1 MSISLKKEA
10 PVRAFVGRGRP
21 RKSIVINRKLSVNQE
36 DYKLAISLMSTGKS
50 LTKIEKS
57 TSMNLKALRAIR
69 KYAIENNL
77 VAKKK
82 SAVEA
87 NVKRQSK
94 VAISPVTTATPVVSE
109 VETLVTLE
117 ENKPVLMTER
127 TLTID
132 FKGIIMQVQIS
143 SVEVQG
149 DSIIVR

>member
-21 RKSIVINRKLSVNQE
+21 KKSIVINRKLSVNQE
-36 DYKLAISLMSTGKS
+36 DYKLAITLMSTGKS
-50 LTKIEKS
+50 LTKIEKA

-69 KYAIENNL
+69 KYAIDNNL
-77 VAKKK
+77 VSKKR

-87 NVKRQSK
+87 NVKRHSK
-94 VAISPVTTATPVVSE
+94 VDVTPVIPE
-109 VETLVTLE
+109 VEPLITLE
-117 ENKPVLMTER
+117 ENKPALMTER

>member
-1 MSISLKKEA
+1 MKTTTETQASPKT
-10 PVRAFVGRGRP
+10 FVGRGRP
-21 RKSIVINRKLSVNQE
+21 RKSIVINRRLSVNQD
-36 DYKLAISLMSTGKS
+36 DYRLAISLMSTGKS
-50 LTKIEKS
+50 LTKIEKA

-69 KYAIENNL
+69 KYAIDNNL
-77 VAKKK
+77 VPKKK

-87 NVKRQSK
+87 NVKRHSK
-94 VAISPVTTATPVVSE
+94 VVVTPVISE

-117 ENKPVLMTER
+117 ENKPALMTDR

>member
-21 RKSIVINRKLSVNQE
+21 KKSIVINRKLSVNQE
-36 DYKLAISLMSTGKS
+36 DYKLAITLMSTGKS
-50 LTKIEKS
+50 LTKIEKT

-69 KYAIENNL
+69 KYAIDNNL
-77 VAKKK
+77 VSKKR

-87 NVKRQSK
+87 NVKRHSK
-94 VAISPVTTATPVVSE
+94 VDVTPVIPE
-109 VETLVTLE
+109 VEPLITLE
-117 ENKPVLMTER
+117 ENKPALMSER

>member
-1 MSISLKKEA
+1 
-10 PVRAFVGRGRP
+10 
-21 RKSIVINRKLSVNQE
+21 LSVNQE
-36 DYKLAISLMSTGKS
+36 DYKLAITLMSTGKS
-50 LTKIEKS
+50 LTKIEKA

-69 KYAIENNL
+69 KYAIDNNL
-77 VAKKK
+77 VSKKR

-87 NVKRQSK
+87 NVKRHSK
-94 VAISPVTTATPVVSE
+94 IDVTPVITPT
-109 VETLVTLE
+109 ETLVTFE
-117 ENKPVLMTER
+117 ENKPALMTER

>member
-21 RKSIVINRKLSVNQE
+21 KKSIVINRRLSVNQE
-36 DYKLAISLMSTGKS
+36 DYKLAITLMSTGKS
-50 LTKIEKS
+50 LTKIEKA

-69 KYAIENNL
+69 KYAIDNNL
-77 VAKKK
+77 VPKKK

-87 NVKRQSK
+87 NAKRHSK
-94 VAISPVTTATPVVSE
+94 IDVTPVITP
-109 VETLVTLE
+109 VETLITLE
-117 ENKPVLMTER
+117 ENKPALMSER

>member
-21 RKSIVINRKLSVNQE
+21 KKSIVINRKLSVNQE
-36 DYKLAISLMSTGKS
+36 DYKLAITLMSTGKS
-50 LTKIEKS
+50 LTKIEKA

-69 KYAIENNL
+69 KYAIDNNL
-77 VAKKK
+77 VSKKR

-87 NVKRQSK
+87 NVKRHSK
-94 VAISPVTTATPVVSE
+94 VAVTTVTPVITPA
-109 VETLVTLE
+109 ETLVTFE
-117 ENKPVLMTER
+117 ENKPALMTER

>member
-21 RKSIVINRKLSVNQE
+21 KKSIVINRKLSVNQE

-77 VAKKK
+77 VAKKR

-87 NVKRQSK
+87 NVKRHSK
-94 VAISPVTTATPVVSE
+94 VDVTPVIPA
-109 VETLVTLE
+109 ETLITLE
-117 ENKPVLMTER
+117 ENKPVLMTDR

-149 DSIIVR
+149 DSITVR

>member
-21 RKSIVINRKLSVNQE
+21 KKSIVINRKLSVNQE
-36 DYKLAISLMSTGKS
+36 DYKLAITLMSTGKS

-69 KYAIENNL
+69 KYAIDNNL

-87 NVKRQSK
+87 NVKRHSK
-94 VAISPVTTATPVVSE
+94 IDVTPVVSE
-109 VETLVTLE
+109 ETLVTLE
-117 ENKPVLMTER
+117 ENKPVLMTDR

>member
-21 RKSIVINRKLSVNQE
+21 KKSIVINRKLSVNQE
-36 DYKLAISLMSTGKS
+36 DYKLAITLMSTGKS
-50 LTKIEKS
+50 LTKIEKA

-87 NVKRQSK
+87 NVKRHSK
-94 VAISPVTTATPVVSE
+94 VDVTTVTPVISE
-109 VETLVTLE
+109 VEPLITLE
-117 ENKPVLMTER
+117 ENKPALMTDR

>member
-21 RKSIVINRKLSVNQE
+21 KKSIVINRKLSVNQE
-36 DYKLAISLMSTGKS
+36 DYKLAITLMSTGKS

-69 KYAIENNL
+69 KYAIDNNL

-87 NVKRQSK
+87 NVKRHSK
-94 VAISPVTTATPVVSE
+94 IDVTPVVSE
-109 VETLVTLE
+109 ETLVTFE
-117 ENKPVLMTER
+117 ENKPVLMSER

>member
-21 RKSIVINRKLSVNQE
+21 KKSIVINRKLSVNQE

-69 KYAIENNL
+69 KYAIDNNL

-87 NVKRQSK
+87 NVKRHSK
-94 VAISPVTTATPVVSE
+94 IDVTPVISE
-109 VETLVTLE
+109 ETLVTLE
-117 ENKPVLMTER
+117 ENKPVLMSER

-132 FKGIIMQVQIS
+132 FKGIIMQVQVS

>member
-21 RKSIVINRKLSVNQE
+21 KKSIVINRKLSVNQE

-50 LTKIEKS
+50 LTKIEKT

-69 KYAIENNL
+69 KYAIDNNL
-77 VAKKK
+77 VAKKR

-87 NVKRQSK
+87 NVKRHSK
-94 VAISPVTTATPVVSE
+94 VDVTPVIPA
-109 VETLVTLE
+109 ETLITFE
-117 ENKPVLMTER
+117 ENKPALMTER

>member
-1 MSISLKKEA
+1 MSTSLKKET
-10 PVRAFVGRGRP
+10 PVRAFIGRGRP
-21 RKSIVINRKLSVNQE
+21 RKSIVINRRLSVNQE

-50 LTKIEKS
+50 LTKIEKA

-69 KYAIENNL
+69 KYAIDNNL
-77 VAKKK
+77 VPKKK

-87 NVKRQSK
+87 NVKRHSK
-94 VAISPVTTATPVVSE
+94 VVVTPVISE

-117 ENKPVLMTER
+117 ENKPTLMSER

>member
-21 RKSIVINRKLSVNQE
+21 KKSIVINRKLSVNQE
-36 DYKLAISLMSTGKS
+36 DYKLAITLMSTGKS
-50 LTKIEKS
+50 LTKIEKT

-87 NVKRQSK
+87 NVKRHSK
-94 VAISPVTTATPVVSE
+94 VAVSPVTTVTPVISE
-109 VETLVTLE
+109 VETLITLE
-117 ENKPVLMTER
+117 ENKPILMTER

-132 FKGIIMQVQIS
+132 FKGIIMQVEIAS
-143 SVEVQG
+143 IEVK
-149 DSIIVR
+149 DDTIVVR

>member
-1 MSISLKKEA
+1 MKTTTETQISPKT
-10 PVRAFVGRGRP
+10 FVGRGRP
-21 RKSIVINRKLSVNQE
+21 RKSIVINRRLSVNQD
-36 DYKLAISLMSTGKS
+36 DYRLAISLMSTGKS
-50 LTKIEKS
+50 LTKIEKA

-77 VAKKK
+77 VPKKR

-87 NVKRQSK
+87 NVKRHSR
-94 VAISPVTTATPVVSE
+94 VAVTTVTPVITPA
-109 VETLVTLE
+109 ETLITLE
-117 ENKPVLMTER
+117 ESKPVLMTER

>member
-21 RKSIVINRKLSVNQE
+21 KKSIVINRKLSVNQE
-36 DYKLAISLMSTGKS
+36 DYKLAITLMSTGKS
-50 LTKIEKS
+50 LTKIEKT

-69 KYAIENNL
+69 KYAIDNNL
-77 VAKKK
+77 VSKKR

-87 NVKRQSK
+87 NVKRHSK
-94 VAISPVTTATPVVSE
+94 IDVTPVISE
-109 VETLVTLE
+109 VEPLITLE
-117 ENKPVLMTER
+117 ENKPALMTER

>member
-1 MSISLKKEA
+1 MKTTTETQASPKT
-10 PVRAFVGRGRP
+10 FVGRGRP
-21 RKSIVINRKLSVNQE
+21 RKSIVINRRLSVNQD
-36 DYKLAISLMSTGKS
+36 DYRLAISLMSTGKS
-50 LTKIEKS
+50 LSKIEKA

-77 VAKKK
+77 VAKKR
-82 SAVEA
+82 SVVEA
-87 NVKRQSK
+87 NVKRHSK
-94 VAISPVTTATPVVSE
+94 IDVTPVITPA
-109 VETLVTLE
+109 ETLITLE
-117 ENKPVLMTER
+117 ESKPALMTER

>member
-1 MSISLKKEA
+1 MSISLKKES

-21 RKSIVINRKLSVNQE
+21 KKSIVINRKLSVNQE
-36 DYKLAISLMSTGKS
+36 DYKLAITLMSTGKS
-50 LTKIEKS
+50 LTKIEKA

-69 KYAIENNL
+69 KYAIDNNL
-77 VAKKK
+77 VSKKR

-87 NVKRQSK
+87 NVKRHSK
-94 VAISPVTTATPVVSE
+94 IDVTPVITPT
-109 VETLVTLE
+109 ETLVTFE
-117 ENKPVLMTER
+117 ENKPALMTER

>member
-1 MSISLKKEA
+1 MSTSLKKET
-10 PVRAFVGRGRP
+10 PVRAFIGRGRP
-21 RKSIVINRKLSVNQE
+21 RKSIVINRRLSVNQE

-50 LTKIEKS
+50 LTKIEKT

-87 NVKRQSK
+87 NVKRHSK
-94 VAISPVTTATPVVSE
+94 VAVTPVITS
-109 VETLVTLE
+109 VEPLITLE
-117 ENKPVLMTER
+117 ENKPVLMTDR

>member
-21 RKSIVINRKLSVNQE
+21 KKSIVINRKLSVNQE
-36 DYKLAISLMSTGKS
+36 DYKLAITLMSTGKS
-50 LTKIEKS
+50 LTKIEKA

-77 VAKKK
+77 VSKKR

-87 NVKRQSK
+87 NVKRHSK
-94 VAISPVTTATPVVSE
+94 VDVTPVIPA
-109 VETLVTLE
+109 ETLITLE
-117 ENKPVLMTER
+117 ENKPALMTER

-149 DSIIVR
+149 DSITVR

>member
-1 MSISLKKEA
+1 MKTTTETQISPKT
-10 PVRAFVGRGRP
+10 FVGRGRP
-21 RKSIVINRKLSVNQE
+21 RKSIVINRRLSVNQD
-36 DYKLAISLMSTGKS
+36 DYRLAISLMSAGKS
-50 LTKIEKS
+50 LSKIEKA

-69 KYAIENNL
+69 KYAIDNNL
-77 VAKKK
+77 VPKKR

-87 NVKRQSK
+87 NVKRHSK
-94 VAISPVTTATPVVSE
+94 VAVATVTPVITPA
-109 VETLVTLE
+109 ETLVTFE
-117 ENKPVLMTER
+117 ENKPALMTER

>member
-1 MSISLKKEA
+1 MKTTTETQASPKT
-10 PVRAFVGRGRP
+10 FVGRGRP

-36 DYKLAISLMSTGKS
+36 DYKLAITLMSTGKS
-50 LTKIEKS
+50 LTKIEKA

-69 KYAIENNL
+69 KYAIDNNL
-77 VAKKK
+77 VPKKR

-87 NVKRQSK
+87 NVKRHSK
-94 VAISPVTTATPVVSE
+94 IDVTPVISE
-109 VETLVTLE
+109 VEPLITLE
-117 ENKPVLMTER
+117 ENKPALMTDR

>member
-21 RKSIVINRKLSVNQE
+21 KKSIVINRKLSVNQE
-36 DYKLAISLMSTGKS
+36 DYKLAITLMSTGKS
-50 LTKIEKS
+50 LTKIEKA

-69 KYAIENNL
+69 KYAIDNNL
-77 VAKKK
+77 VSKKR

-87 NVKRQSK
+87 NVKRHSK
-94 VAISPVTTATPVVSE
+94 IDVTPVVSE
-109 VETLVTLE
+109 ETLVTLE
-117 ENKPVLMTER
+117 ESKPALMSER

>member
-21 RKSIVINRKLSVNQE
+21 KKSIVINRKLSVNQE
-36 DYKLAISLMSTGKS
+36 DYKLAITLMSTGKS
-50 LTKIEKS
+50 LTKIEKA

-69 KYAIENNL
+69 KYAIDNNL
-77 VAKKK
+77 VSKKR

-87 NVKRQSK
+87 NVKRHSK
-94 VAISPVTTATPVVSE
+94 VDVTPVIPE
-109 VETLVTLE
+109 VEPLITLE
-117 ENKPVLMTER
+117 ENKPALMSER

>member
-1 MSISLKKEA
+1 MKTTTETQASPKT
-10 PVRAFVGRGRP
+10 FVGRGRP
-21 RKSIVINRKLSVNQE
+21 RKSIVINRRLSVNQD
-36 DYKLAISLMSTGKS
+36 DYRLAISLMSTGKS

-69 KYAIENNL
+69 KYAIDNNL
-77 VAKKK
+77 VPKKK

-87 NVKRQSK
+87 NVKRHSK
-94 VAISPVTTATPVVSE
+94 VAVTTVTPVTPVISE
-109 VETLVTLE
+109 VEPLVTLE
-117 ENKPVLMTER
+117 ENKPALMTER

>member
-21 RKSIVINRKLSVNQE
+21 KKSIVINRKLSVNQE
-36 DYKLAISLMSTGKS
+36 DYKLAITLMSTGKS
-50 LTKIEKS
+50 LTKIEKA

-77 VAKKK
+77 VAKKR

-87 NVKRQSK
+87 NVKRHSK
-94 VAISPVTTATPVVSE
+94 VDVTPVIPA
-109 VETLVTLE
+109 ETLITLE
-117 ENKPVLMTER
+117 ENKPVLMTDR

-149 DSIIVR
+149 DSITVR

>member
-21 RKSIVINRKLSVNQE
+21 KKSIVINRKLSVNQE
-36 DYKLAISLMSTGKS
+36 DYKLAITLMSTGKS
-50 LTKIEKS
+50 LTKIEKA

-77 VAKKK
+77 VSKKR

-87 NVKRQSK
+87 NVKRHSK
-94 VAISPVTTATPVVSE
+94 VDVTPVVSE
-109 VETLVTLE
+109 ETLVTLE
-117 ENKPVLMTER
+117 ENKPVLMSER

-149 DSIIVR
+149 DSITVR

>member
-21 RKSIVINRKLSVNQE
+21 KKSIVINRKLSVNQE
-36 DYKLAISLMSTGKS
+36 DYKLAITLMSTGKS
-50 LTKIEKS
+50 LTKIEKA

-77 VAKKK
+77 VAKKR

-87 NVKRQSK
+87 NVKRHSK
-94 VAISPVTTATPVVSE
+94 VDVTPVITPA
-109 VETLVTLE
+109 ETLITLE
-117 ENKPVLMTER
+117 ESKPALMTER